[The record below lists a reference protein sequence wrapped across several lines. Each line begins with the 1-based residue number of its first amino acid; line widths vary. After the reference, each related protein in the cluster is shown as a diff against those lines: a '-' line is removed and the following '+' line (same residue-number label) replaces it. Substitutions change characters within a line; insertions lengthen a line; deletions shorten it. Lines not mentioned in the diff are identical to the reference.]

1 MAIDLRKIDPELN
14 YPLKQIA
21 QFLEMSHGTILKL
34 RKDARLKSIRIG
46 KRYYIQGKEI
56 LSYID
61 NGLYFIF
68 KRSLN
73 H

>member
-21 QFLEMSHGTILKL
+21 QFLEMSYGTILKL
-34 RKDARLKSIRIG
+34 RKEANLKSIRIG
-46 KRYYIQGKEI
+46 KKYYIQGKEI

-61 NGLYFIF
+61 KG
-68 KRSLN
+68 
-73 H
+73 

>member
-21 QFLEMSHGTILKL
+21 QFLEISYGTILKL
-34 RKDARLKSIRIG
+34 RKDAKLKSIRIG
-46 KRYYIQGKEI
+46 KKYYIQGKEI

-61 NGLYFIF
+61 NG
-68 KRSLN
+68 
-73 H
+73 

>member
-21 QFLEMSHGTILKL
+21 QLLEVSYGTILKL
-34 RKDARLKSIRIG
+34 RKDAKLKSIRIG
-46 KRYYIQGKEI
+46 KKYYIQGKEI

-61 NGLYFIF
+61 NG
-68 KRSLN
+68 
-73 H
+73 

>member
-21 QFLEMSHGTILKL
+21 QFLEISYGTILKL
-34 RKDARLKSIRIG
+34 RKDSGLKSIRIG
-46 KRYYIQGKEI
+46 KKYYIQGKDI

-61 NGLYFIF
+61 NG
-68 KRSLN
+68 
-73 H
+73 

>member
-21 QFLEMSHGTILKL
+21 QFLEMSYGTILKL

-46 KRYYIQGKEI
+46 KKYYIQGKDI

-61 NGLYFIF
+61 ND
-68 KRSLN
+68 
-73 H
+73 